1 MRLASILVF
10 TSIGLLSGACATTPT
25 PVAPTLFVAP
35 LARDGGAAAP
45 QNPGGY
51 SGQSVVLRPGA
62 DFGRGIPRNSG
73 ILNATFGARQLED
86 SRWSPLDDQF
96 AAGVDYTFKGRDSWI
111 GLNVGLSGGGQRET
125 VGGQDVDSWQAEASI
140 GPRVY
145 LAIPE
150 TPIYLYGGVSVAL
163 AYGEIEVA
171 QSRRTSDT
179 FFAGIASAGLMF
191 KLNRSQAIGVE
202 YRALQGGGF
211 SGSVPGA
218 PNDANSHQL
227 SLTFSAAF

>member
-1 MRLASILVF
+1 MRAKPF
-10 TSIGLLSGACATTPT
+10 T
-25 PVAPTLFVAP
+25 
-35 LARDGGAAAP
+35 RDVGVSAP

-51 SGQSVVLRPGA
+51 SGQAVVLRPGA
-62 DFGRGIPRNSG
+62 DYGRGIPRNSG
-73 ILNATFGARQLED
+73 ILNVTFGARQLED
-86 SRWSPLDDQF
+86 SRWGTLDDQF

-125 VGGQDVDSWQAEASI
+125 VGGQYVDSWQAEASI

-145 LAIPE
+145 VAIPE

-163 AYGEIEVA
+163 AYSELEVA
-171 QSRRTSDT
+171 LSRRTSDT

-202 YRALQGGGF
+202 YRALQGDGF
-211 SGSVPGA
+211 SGSVAGA

-227 SLTFSAAF
+227 ALTFSAAF